1 MANFNKQE
9 WKKEKLVEFNAKLIN
24 ELKNIRDSE
33 LLINEVRD
41 SYTSTLDEI
50 IFNSDIISL
59 AQAED
64 MLKNKSKKI
73 GSYFNDGLMIFI
85 DTYSNVIKLEKAP
98 IDISGSSI
106 DDGNNKL
113 YPVNVFEFRQ
123 VKDKYHSNLRNKV
136 I

>member
-113 YPVNVFEFRQ
+113 YPDNVFEFRQ
-123 VKDKYHSNLRNKV
+123 VNDR
-136 I
+136 

>member
-59 AQAED
+59 SQAED
-64 MLKNKSKKI
+64 ML
-73 GSYFNDGLMIFI
+73 
-85 DTYSNVIKLEKAP
+85 
-98 IDISGSSI
+98 
-106 DDGNNKL
+106 
-113 YPVNVFEFRQ
+113 
-123 VKDKYHSNLRNKV
+123 
-136 I
+136 

>member
-59 AQAED
+59 VQT
-64 MLKNKSKKI
+64 SK
-73 GSYFNDGLMIFI
+73 L
-85 DTYSNVIKLEKAP
+85 
-98 IDISGSSI
+98 
-106 DDGNNKL
+106 
-113 YPVNVFEFRQ
+113 
-123 VKDKYHSNLRNKV
+123 
-136 I
+136 

>member
-64 MLKNKSKKI
+64 ML
-73 GSYFNDGLMIFI
+73 
-85 DTYSNVIKLEKAP
+85 
-98 IDISGSSI
+98 
-106 DDGNNKL
+106 
-113 YPVNVFEFRQ
+113 
-123 VKDKYHSNLRNKV
+123 
-136 I
+136 